1 MVKKLPAMQ
10 EIWVQ
15 CLGRKIHG
23 EGNVYLLQYNF
34 SLKKK
39 KKSCTKF
46 YALCKRHAL
55 NIKPQV
61 SFK

>member
-39 KKSCTKF
+39 KK
-46 YALCKRHAL
+46 LH
-55 NIKPQV
+55 
-61 SFK
+61 